1 MMGSADITPKFRGK
15 VAVVSGAAQ
24 GIGAA
29 VVDALAARG
38 AAVALLDVQPCVE
51 DCARQLSQHHGRQML
66 GIALDISDSAAVTD
80 AVATIEATFGPIAI
94 LVNVAGI
101 LRMDAVLDISS
112 EDWQR
117 TFAVN
122 THGVFHLSTAVARY
136 MVQRRCGSIITV
148 GSNAANVPRARMA
161 AYAASKAAAHQ
172 FTRCLGLELA
182 AYGIRCNIVSPGST
196 DTPMQRQLW
205 TSPDAVNSIL
215 HGSPADFRLGIPL
228 QRIATPQDI
237 ATSVCFL
244 ASDEARHITLHD
256 LRVDGGATLDA

>member
-1 MMGSADITPKFRGK
+1 
-15 VAVVSGAAQ
+15 
-24 GIGAA
+24 
-29 VVDALAARG
+29 
-38 AAVALLDVQPCVE
+38 
-51 DCARQLSQHHGRQML
+51 
-66 GIALDISDSAAVTD
+66 
-80 AVATIEATFGPIAI
+80 
-94 LVNVAGI
+94 
-101 LRMDAVLDISS
+101 
-112 EDWQR
+112 
-117 TFAVN
+117 
-122 THGVFHLSTAVARY
+122 
-136 MVQRRCGSIITV
+136 
-148 GSNAANVPRARMA
+148 MA
-161 AYAASKAAAHQ
+161 AYAASKAATHQ